1 MIRLIPL
8 LCGQAWKRGAG
19 AQEEIGPRK
28 EEVLLLFLILDI
40 CVYSIVYKQ
49 KVGHYSSSESFL
61 FYKEHNILD
70 YVNILSLQFFF
81 K

>member
-8 LCGQAWKRGAG
+8 LSGQAWKWAAG

-40 CVYSIVYKQ
+40 CVYFIVYKQ
-49 KVGHYSSSESFL
+49 KVGHYSSSESL
-61 FYKEHNILD
+61 YFYFIKNTI
-70 YVNILSLQFFF
+70 Y
-81 K
+81 